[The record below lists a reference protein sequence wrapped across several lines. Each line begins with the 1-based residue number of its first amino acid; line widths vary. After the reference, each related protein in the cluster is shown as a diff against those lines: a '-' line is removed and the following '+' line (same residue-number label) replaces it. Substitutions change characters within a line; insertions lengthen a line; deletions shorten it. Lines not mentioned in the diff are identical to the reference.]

1 MKNLITLFLFFV
13 SSYAFGQHRLD
24 SFNNSATDL
33 PNASKTCSTAA
44 NSMIASLPEFSD
56 TSHKEHKADS
66 SGVYEDL
73 DSLPAFPGGEDAMI
87 SWLQNNIE
95 YPIRAREAGWI
106 GICYLKVTIDSTG
119 KIINVVI
126 DRSSGH
132 KILDDASIAA
142 VKKMPK
148 WTPGYVKG
156 KAVSVYSTIP
166 INYSLTNSPNGTALY
181 KYGQNKL
188 TDSLTYFISKQ
199 YSPKKTQSINCTL
212 WVDIDSSGKIYNVR
226 YVSKFKGSEELKI
239 AIINA
244 VESTNKSWIISTN
257 NGPNQLITFRLPIQL
272 TIPGKKK

>member
-1 MKNLITLFLFFV
+1 MKRLFFIFFFV
-13 SSYAFGQHRLD
+13 SSYAFGQHRLN
-24 SFNNSATDL
+24 SLNNSATDL
-33 PNASKTCSTAA
+33 PNSSKTCSTAA

-66 SGVYEDL
+66 TGTSEDL
-73 DSLPAFPGGEDAMI
+73 DSLPEFPGGEDSMV

-95 YPIRAREAGWI
+95 YPIRAREKDWI

-119 KIINVVI
+119 KIKDVKVAL
-126 DRSSGH
+126 SSGH

-142 VKKMPK
+142 VKKMPN
-148 WTPGYVKG
+148 WTPGFSKG
-156 KAVSVYSTIP
+156 KAVSVSTTIP
-166 INYSLTNSPNGTALY
+166 INYYMELPPNGTALY
-181 KYGQNKL
+181 KYGKNKL
-188 TDSLTYFISKQ
+188 TDSLTYFIHKQ

-212 WVDIDSSGKIYNVR
+212 WVDIDTSGKIYNVR